1 MGTRKRGEVAGKIA
15 LDHDAANQAFRFFS
29 GASLDRH
36 CECQLEQCSL
46 RGAIMF
52 DANSPGL
59 SDNAAGAVAYFTF
72 VPAVVLLLLPSYNTN
87 SYVRFHAWQSILLS
101 ATVIGVSL
109 LLSLAVVLFVVF
121 GAFFLIAI
129 ARLIWFLWLA
139 LWLVCVLK
147 ALNGQRFKVPIIG
160 NMAEKQARG

>member
-1 MGTRKRGEVAGKIA
+1 MSDV
-15 LDHDAANQAFRFFS
+15 H
-29 GASLDRH
+29 
-36 CECQLEQCSL
+36 
-46 RGAIMF
+46 
-52 DANSPGL
+52 SPGL

-72 VPAVVLLLLPSYNTN
+72 IPAVILLLLPSYNSH

-101 ATVIGVSL
+101 ATVIAVSL

-129 ARLIWFLWLA
+129 ARLVWFLWIA

-147 ALNGQRFKVPIIG
+147 ALNGRRFKLPIIG
-160 NMAEKQARG
+160 DMAAKQAGD